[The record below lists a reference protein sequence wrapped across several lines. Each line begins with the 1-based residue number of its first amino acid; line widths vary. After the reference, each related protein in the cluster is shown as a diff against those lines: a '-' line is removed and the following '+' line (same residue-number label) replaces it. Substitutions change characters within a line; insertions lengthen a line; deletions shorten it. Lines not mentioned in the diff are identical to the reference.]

1 MKGKFIK
8 LSNDKLHFAL
18 IIAIYLGYVSAL
30 HGFEKDSDNEY
41 ARELIIK
48 MADQTKL
55 KYVYDDADGYVDSE
69 WAYDKADRIAKLI
82 YKKL

>member
-30 HGFEKDSDNEY
+30 HEFEKDSDNAY

-55 KYVYDDADGYVDSE
+55 KYDADGHVNSE
-69 WAYDKADRIAKLI
+69 WAYNKADHIAKLI